1 MHSKQRTRRIWTIAI
16 AVAALALIAVILWI
30 DLTTGLWNELVI
42 FSGLAAG
49 FVTFILTVTVLDRVM
64 AKAAEERWAPVTQLA
79 LTDFLHAIADEES
92 SEISKGKIVPRTL
105 PKIPKNASDPLKEI
119 HELREKIVSERN
131 QLSHTLSRWSSFL
144 ASSGSNEIILRHIA
158 EIALQLDA
166 VRDSALEAEDPE
178 KPGNITALNQQIQTC
193 NSAIFSLEKEI
204 IAKLLKVT

>member
-1 MHSKQRTRRIWTIAI
+1 MHSKQRTRRSWTVVIAI
-16 AVAALALIAVILWI
+16 IALMLIAVILWI

-49 FVTFILTVTVLDRVM
+49 FVTFILTVTVLDRLM

-79 LTDFLHAIADEES
+79 LTDFLHAIADEEN

-105 PKIPKNASDPLKEI
+105 PEIPKNTSYPLQDL
-119 HELREKIVSERN
+119 HGLREKIVNERN
-131 QLSHTLSRWSSFL
+131 QLSNILSRWSSFL

-166 VRDSALEAEDPE
+166 VRDSALEAEDPDS
-178 KPGNITALNQQIQTC
+178 PGDINALNQQIQTC
-193 NSAIFSLEKEI
+193 NNAIFSLEKEI
-204 IAKLLKVT
+204 IAKLQIVT